1 MIKFIKT
8 NILFLTLAI
17 MIVGTS
23 LFFLLNK
30 DNTVAVV
37 ESDITVTNSIGVV
50 SVKYPRELW
59 WRGVEKDDHLPH
71 SSIVKTSRESFA
83 RLLFSSGEE
92 LLLGPMAL
100 VRISSPDKNGSLKIK
115 VFSGQ
120 LSFIK
125 MRGKGKK
132 TRVKTS
138 IQGESSPSEESVSQ
152 VEAPN
157 QIIIETAKID
167 EPETNEVLNLRK
179 EAVSEKL
186 VDSKKITQ
194 EEVVVS
200 PPIVEVVEIIT
211 KEEVKDLDLIKL
223 EEKLVEKEEIKREK
237 EQLVKVEIA
246 KTVSQEPKVESGA
259 VPEVKIINVLPP
271 MKKISLPESYEIEVE

>member
-1 MIKFIKT
+1 
-8 NILFLTLAI
+8 

-83 RLLFSSGEE
+83 RLMFSSGEE

-194 EEVVVS
+194 EEVVAS

-237 EQLVKVEIA
+237 ERLIG
-246 KTVSQEPKVESGA
+246 PNRN
-259 VPEVKIINVLPP
+259 IHFLPSVT
-271 MKKISLPESYEIEVE
+271 KS